1 MMTELTV
8 LGVVAGYLAIVNIW
22 SMALVWWD
30 KRQARRGGRRIRE
43 RTLYLSAL
51 IGGFFGGIWAMR
63 GLRHKTVKTSF
74 IWRYTLAVLV
84 HVSAWVAAIWL
95 AV

>member
-1 MMTELTV
+1 MTNLTV
-8 LGVVAGYLAIVNIW
+8 IAVIGAYLVIVNLW
-22 SMALVWWD
+22 SVVLVWWD
-30 KRQARRGGRRIRE
+30 KRQARKGGRRIRE

-51 IGGFFGGIWAMR
+51 FGGFFGGIWAMR

-74 IWRYTLAVLV
+74 IWRYTVAVLL
-84 HVSAWVAAIWL
+84 HVGAWVVAIWL